1 MDIFGDSEEEDNNP
15 FSGTNHLYA
24 SGIAAVKDGEDD
36 FIPKGFLEDEPLMNS
51 GTADQGDDQDEEQDG
66 DQGEDQDGEA
76 DNEEEE
82 ERGLLMDHEEQGQQ
96 QGEEEEEEEEMGG
109 EEERFGTTL
118 SDTTAQFEPY
128 VSLTMSMANNADHNT
143 SLEADKE
150 IHVTDAG
157 EYKDPWGKRAIGYS
171 VRFQDQE
178 VVRRYSEFDTLRQA
192 LLRLLPTVVIPPIP
206 SKHPLIKYFLSPLSA
221 ENDSK
226 IIEKRKRMFSSF
238 LNNCI
243 KVPEIRDHIVFKK
256 FLDPEYAWKN
266 VLSSPPIVIL
276 PVNNLLAPP
285 LNPTKPSPLHLLLP
299 GPISISRLDS
309 SAHSGT
315 CLEVETQFVH
325 LEAFFKKSKEVYQ
338 PLHKIV
344 RQHRLHFHNL
354 SSFFAELG
362 AYYNAFSLEDNVIAN
377 ARSMSQI
384 RSLSNGIEK
393 IGHGFDVNYVSS
405 EILVDNL
412 LSLFEEPLGEILQF
426 LDDAARILQ
435 FRKLKQMQ
443 FQIIEHTMSKRENRI
458 RSLQEAQNQI
468 KRLENV
474 LQKNAQES
482 PTIAEA
488 VRHIENSMHEGATPQ
503 PHQSSE
509 DQPNEA
515 LLEGNTQN
523 HLQNNQKKSMSSS
536 SVFVGMPHA
545 KLRRT
550 RRSRSME
557 LEPHQL
563 TEAERQDEIQKLHK
577 ELDKLEECFKLVS
590 RDIDEVNRSSLESL
604 QRLSHYIN
612 DKWEF
617 MLKNFTRSM
626 INWLSECLKAWKN
639 ARSIVNAIES

>member
-24 SGIAAVKDGEDD
+24 SGIAAVENGEDD
-36 FIPKGFLEDEPLMNS
+36 FIPKGFMEDEPLVNS
-51 GTADQGDDQDEEQDG
+51 NSANQDDDQDNDQDDYQNDEEGEEQGLLIDHEE
-66 DQGEDQDGEA
+66 QEQQRGEQE
-76 DNEEEE
+76 EEEE
-82 ERGLLMDHEEQGQQ
+82 ERS
-96 QGEEEEEEEEMGG
+96 
-109 EEERFGTTL
+109 GTTL
-118 SDTTAQFEPY
+118 SDTTTQFEPY
-128 VSLTMSMANNADHNT
+128 VSLTMSMANNVDHST
-143 SLEADKE
+143 SFEADKD
-150 IHVTDAG
+150 IQVIDAG

-171 VRFQDQE
+171 LRFQGQD
-178 VVRRYSEFDTLRQA
+178 VIRRYSEFDTLRQA
-192 LLRLLPTVVIPPIP
+192 LVRLLPTVVVPPIP
-206 SKHPLIKYFLSPLSA
+206 FKHPLIKYFLSPLSV

-226 IIEKRKRMFSSF
+226 TIEKRKRMFSSF

-315 CLEVETQFVH
+315 SLEVETQFAH
-325 LEAFFKKSKEVYQ
+325 LEALFKKSKEVYQ
-338 PLHKIV
+338 PLHRIIK
-344 RQHRLHFHNL
+344 QHRSHFHDL

-377 ARSMSQI
+377 ARSMLQI
-384 RSLSNGIEK
+384 KSLSNGIEK

-443 FQIIEHTMSKRENRI
+443 YQIIEHTISKRENRA
-458 RSLQEAQNQI
+458 RSLQESQTQL

-488 VRHIENSMHEGATPQ
+488 VKHIENSMHEGVTLPQ
-503 PHQSSE
+503 PQTSEEQSNK
-509 DQPNEA
+509 P
-515 LLEGNTQN
+515 LLEGYSQN
-523 HLQNNQKKSMSSS
+523 YHQNNQKNASSAS
-536 SVFVGMPHA
+536 SVLTGVPHA

-550 RRSRSME
+550 RRARSKE

-563 TEAERQDEIQKLHK
+563 TETERQDEIQKLHK
-577 ELDKLEECFKLVS
+577 EIDKLNECFKLVS

-604 QRLSHYIN
+604 QRLARYIN

-617 MLKNFTRSM
+617 MLKNFAKSM
-626 INWLSECLKAWKN
+626 VNWLSECLKAWKN
-639 ARSIVNAIES
+639 ARSVVDAIES